1 MWKVVMSKPSD
12 QESGKDGLPDK
23 EARNIRKIGML
34 DPGFR
39 NAPDPST
46 FRPAFLRIKGPTNRQ
61 DRKNLAFVL
70 VALSVAVAIF
80 CALEFKQMREA
91 AHEAAKSAESLL
103 QNN

>member
-1 MWKVVMSKPSD
+1 MLKPTD
-12 QESGKDGLPDK
+12 QESGKDGLPEK
-23 EARNIRKIGML
+23 EARNIRKIGMI

-39 NAPDPST
+39 NDPEPSAL
-46 FRPAFLRIKGPTNRQ
+46 RPAFLRIKGPANRQ
-61 DRKNLAFVL
+61 DRNNLFFVIIALL
-70 VALSVAVAIF
+70 VAAAIF